1 MRQYSISHYTRIWIT
16 DTYNYFSMLIGK
28 YNLEYYKDV
37 KVGDCFILRDGNTQI
52 AMSIFKESNS
62 HDVYGNYG
70 IRYIKNVNKIDNDL
84 MCIELLKVIPT
95 HQLKGIGTKLVN
107 AIIEKAKESKCNGV
121 FVRAEPSEDSSL
133 NFEELVKFYNKFG
146 FVEIKRI
153 SKNECLML
161 LLLK

>member
-1 MRQYSISHYTRIWIT
+1 MK
-16 DTYNYFSMLIGK
+16 IGK
-28 YNLEYYKDV
+28 FKLEYYKDRLM
-37 KVGDCFILRDGNTQI
+37 GDCFILKDDNAQI
-52 AMSIFKESNS
+52 AMAIFKESNS
-62 HDVYGNYG
+62 QDVYNNYG
-70 IRYIKNVNKIDNDL
+70 IRYVKNINNIDNDL
-84 MCIELLKVIPT
+84 MCIEILKVVPA

-121 FVRAEPSEDSSL
+121 FLRAKPSEYSSL

-153 SKNECLML
+153 SKDECLML

>member
-1 MRQYSISHYTRIWIT
+1 MQ
-16 DTYNYFSMLIGK
+16 IGK
-28 YNLEYYKDV
+28 FKLDYYKD
-37 KVGDCFILRDGNTQI
+37 KNVGDCFILKDESIQI
-52 AMSIFKESNS
+52 ATAIFKKSDS
-62 HDVYGNYG
+62 QKVYDNFG
-70 IRYIKNVNKIDNDL
+70 IRYVKNINNIDNDL

-107 AIIEKAKESKCNGV
+107 AITEKAKESKCNGV
-121 FVRAEPSEDSSL
+121 FVRAQPSEDSSL

-153 SKNECLML
+153 SKSECLML